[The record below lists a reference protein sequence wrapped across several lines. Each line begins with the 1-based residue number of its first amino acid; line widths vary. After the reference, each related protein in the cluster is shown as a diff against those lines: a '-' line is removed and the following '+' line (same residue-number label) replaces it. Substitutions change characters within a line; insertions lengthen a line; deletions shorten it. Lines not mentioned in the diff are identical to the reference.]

1 MHFKFNF
8 WFLIFQVNPGIQTF
22 VSGTE
27 ILLECFLGLST
38 SHASYFNYSD
48 LSFYMVPPALRVI
61 LSFFLKYFDSSIIDQ
76 TLANLELNQ

>member
-8 WFLIFQVNPGIQTF
+8 CFLIFQVNLGIQTF

-38 SHASYFNYSD
+38 SHASYFNNSD
-48 LSFYMVPPALRVI
+48 LSFFMVPPALRVI
-61 LSFFLKYFDSSIIDQ
+61 LSFFLKYFDSSIMTKHLQI
-76 TLANLELNQ
+76 